1 MAIPQTKQELKKF
14 RRVDVSV
21 VTHLHA
27 VSEGKLLKT
36 IERVFPIPLDKKLRT
51 MLNWAVKDFGIS
63 YEAAMDS
70 YLVEWFQMLAEDKTV
85 QQDMCKAYPDLP
97 EFSVSFYSDKQITWV
112 PAKGV

>member
-27 VSEGKLLKT
+27 VSDGRLLKT
-36 IERVFPIPLDKKLRT
+36 VEQVFPIPLDKKLRT
-51 MLNWAVKDFGIS
+51 MLNWRVKDLGIS
-63 YEAAMDS
+63 YESAMDL
-70 YLVEWFQMLAEDKTV
+70 YLADWFQALAEDKTV
-85 QQDMCKAYPDLP
+85 QQDMRKAYPDLP
-97 EFSVSFYSDKQITWV
+97 EFPVSFYSDKQSTWV